1 VPLLIRPCHE
11 SLFYHATALY
21 AAMAWFQVNCPTC
34 TAALQ
39 GWLDVGTTTVECSA
53 PALGT
58 SAICAALFDVNVPQS
73 FLPAPTAAD
82 SERKLVDLKPRA
94 ETAYNAFMAAEVPK
108 VKLTLPAFIAGR
120 ERQKAAFA
128 KAAANW
134 GHSSTNPK
142 NVTTADG
149 AAAGAVGGA
158 AGDTLDIAGD
168 AGEVSGAGPGEE
180 GQAEEGE
187 EAFQD
192 ALEHT
197 AEDVG
202 EGLNHVSDDDHD
214 VGEANI
220 VGATARQA
228 KEPGRARCAD
238 PQGTPNK
245 GGARKRR

>member
-1 VPLLIRPCHE
+1 LIRPCHD
-11 SLFYHATALY
+11 SLFYHATALC

-34 TAALQ
+34 NAALQ
-39 GWLDVGTTTVECSA
+39 VWLDVGTTTVECSA

-58 SAICAALFDVNVPQS
+58 TSICASHFDVNVPQS
-73 FLPAPTAAD
+73 FLPAPTAAH
-82 SERKLVDLKPRA
+82 SGRRLVDRKPRGVA
-94 ETAYNAFMAAEVPK
+94 AYNTFMAAEVPK
-108 VKLTLPAFIAGR
+108 VKLTLPAFLAGR

-134 GHSSTNPK
+134 EHSSTNPK
-142 NVTTADG
+142 NGTTADG
-149 AAAGAVGGA
+149 AADGAVGGA
-158 AGDTLDIAGD
+158 AGDTRDIAGD
-168 AGEVSGAGPGEE
+168 AGEVLGAGPG
-180 GQAEEGE
+180 EEGE

-197 AEDVG
+197 AEDAG
-202 EGLNHVSDDDHD
+202 DEEGLNYVSDVDHE
-214 VGEANI
+214 GEGMENI